1 MADAPSSSDRT
12 VIHVDLTRSA
22 RRWPRRR
29 PQRWSWTA
37 VSAGN
42 GRTLARSSEYYTNRA
57 DCIAAIYQLFGAVSD
72 VYLRQE
78 QIGDVT
84 LRTASIR

>member
-1 MADAPSSSDRT
+1 MPDTQSSSDRT
-12 VIHVDLTRSA
+12 VIYVDLIRST

-37 VSAGN
+37 VSGGN
-42 GRTLARSSEYYTNRA
+42 GRTLARSSESYTNRA
-57 DCIAAIYQLFGAVSD
+57 DCIAAIYQLFGAGSD

-78 QIGDVT
+78 QIGDVA
-84 LRTASIR
+84 LRTAVIR